1 MALCR
6 CLENH
11 PWPRGKKRKYVAY
24 VILIGYPKSS
34 LICGLCDNLGVIWIE
49 DFEVKVYKSGER
61 IFVGQTN
68 VVKMKADGSGI
79 NK

>member
-1 MALCR
+1 M
-6 CLENH
+6 
-11 PWPRGKKRKYVAY
+11 
-24 VILIGYPKSS
+24 
-34 LICGLCDNLGVIWIE
+34 IWIE

-61 IFVGQTN
+61 IFIGQTN